1 MNFLTQARFQVL
13 AAALLFSVG
22 GAGIKA
28 CALTS
33 WQVASFRS
41 GIAAVVVWL
50 LMPEARR
57 FWSPRVALPALA
69 YATTV
74 ILFVLANKLT
84 TSANTIFLQSTAP
97 LYILLLGPRL
107 LRERSRPLDL
117 AVIALIAGGLSLF
130 FVGVEAPVR
139 TAPNP
144 FLGNILAATA
154 GITWACTI
162 MGLRWTGR
170 GGTGSA
176 GGSSAPAVVVLGNLI
191 AFAGGLPF
199 ALPVVEARALDWA
212 IIVGLGVVQ
221 IGLAYVFLTLAMRH
235 VPALE
240 VSVLLLLEP
249 ALNPLWSW
257 MVHGERPG
265 PWSVLGGVTILAATG
280 LKTWIDSRPETKPP
294 PHSEPRAT

>member
-1 MNFLTQARFQVL
+1 MNFLTQARLQVL

-41 GIAAVVVWL
+41 GIAAIVVWL
-50 LMPEARR
+50 LMPAARR
-57 FWSPRVALPALA
+57 FWTPRIALVALA
-69 YATTV
+69 YAATV

-84 TSANTIFLQSTAP
+84 TSANTIFLQSAAP
-97 LYILLLGPRL
+97 LYILVLGPWL
-107 LRERSRPLDL
+107 LRERSRPFDL
-117 AVIALIAGGLSLF
+117 VVIALIAGGLSLF
-130 FVGVEAPVR
+130 FVGVEPPVR

-154 GITWACTI
+154 GITWACTV

-170 GGTGSA
+170 TGA
-176 GGSSAPAVVVLGNLI
+176 TGGSSAPAVVVLGNLI
-191 AFAGGLPF
+191 AFAVGLPF
-199 ALPVVEARALDWA
+199 ALPVVEARIVDWV
-212 IIVGLGVVQ
+212 IVAGLGVVQ

-235 VPALE
+235 IPALE
-240 VSVLLLLEP
+240 ASVLLLLEP

-265 PWSVLGGVTILAATG
+265 PWSILGGITIMAATV
-280 LKTWIDSRPETKPP
+280 LKTWIDSRPATERPP
-294 PHSEPRAT
+294 RSEPRAT

>member
-1 MNFLTQARFQVL
+1 MNFLSQARLQVL
-13 AAALLFSVG
+13 TAALLFSVG

-41 GIAAVVVWL
+41 GIAAVVFWL
-50 LMPEARR
+50 LMPQARR
-57 FWSPRVALPALA
+57 FWTPRVALVSLA
-69 YATTV
+69 YAATV

-84 TSANTIFLQSTAP
+84 TSANTIFLQSTSP
-97 LYILLLGPRL
+97 LYILLLGPWL

-117 AVIALIAGGLSLF
+117 AVIAMIAGGLSLF
-130 FVGVEAPVR
+130 FVGVEPPVK

-170 GGTGSA
+170 A
-176 GGSSAPAVVVLGNLI
+176 GGGDSSAPAVVVLGNLI
-191 AFAGGLPF
+191 AFAVGLPF
-199 ALPVVEARALDWA
+199 ALPVVEARAVDWA
-212 IIVGLGVVQ
+212 IITGLGVVQ
-221 IGLAYVFLTLAMRH
+221 IGLAYVFLSLAMRH

-240 VSVLLLLEP
+240 ASVLLLLEP

-280 LKTWIDSRPETKPP
+280 LKTWIDSRPEG
-294 PHSEPRAT
+294 SRARNEPRAP

>member
-1 MNFLTQARFQVL
+1 MNFLTQARLQVL

-50 LMPEARR
+50 LMPAARR
-57 FWSPRVALPALA
+57 FWTPRVALASLA
-69 YATTV
+69 YAATV

-84 TSANTIFLQSTAP
+84 TSADTIFLQSAAP
-97 LYILLLGPRL
+97 LYILLLGPWL
-107 LRERSRPLDL
+107 LREPNRPLDL

-130 FVGVEAPVR
+130 FVGVEPAVR

-154 GITWACTI
+154 GVTWACTI
-162 MGLRWTGR
+162 MGLRWMGR
-170 GGTGSA
+170 GGTGS
-176 GGSSAPAVVVLGNLI
+176 GGSAPAMVVLGNLI
-191 AFAGGLPF
+191 AFAVCLPF
-199 ALPVVEARALDWA
+199 ALPVVEARMLDWA
-212 IIVGLGVVQ
+212 IIIGLGVVQ

-235 VPALE
+235 IPALE

-249 ALNPLWSW
+249 TLNPLWSW

-265 PWSVLGGVTILAATG
+265 PWSVLGGITILAATG
-280 LKTWIDSRPETKPP
+280 LKTWIDSRPETARPP
-294 PHSEPRAT
+294 RSEPRAT